1 MNLLPLKIIKL
12 ISSALAAFLLLAPL
26 SSQAKII
33 TRNLLLQAEQ
43 IKVDKNYSTV
53 LKSGQLTVR
62 RCPECAPM
70 KLVLKPSSTLIVQGK
85 IIPLQELLKTHLQF
99 SKEEIR
105 IQYYLDMSINYIE
118 WGQDPKDKGAP
129 L

>member
-1 MNLLPLKIIKL
+1 MNLFNLQKIKL
-12 ISSALAAFLLLAPL
+12 ISSALTLCFLILPL

-33 TRNLLLQAEQ
+33 TRNLLLEADQ
-43 IKVDKNYSTV
+43 IEVNKNYSTV

-70 KLVLKPSSTLIVQGK
+70 ELMLKPSSTLIVQGK
-85 IIPLQELLKTHLQF
+85 IIPLQELLKTHIQF
-99 SKEEIR
+99 SKDTIR